1 MSPQPIETTLTHK
14 FTGADY
20 GQIFEAEF
28 DPRSAKL
35 AQGGGTS
42 DRMRHDRVIETH
54 VSMGKTGWEK
64 ATVINMHLFP
74 LRHGMGNIGEITIPK
89 KKAGE
94 PYAKYVIDKYRIS
107 MRDLGDAKF
116 IPETV
121 LPVQIAEDVALTF
134 KEYGGVFWYRGTG
147 DPDPEML
154 KVALDQQIEFYRKE
168 FEKGMDFWHRYKQ
181 VKLISDHMRNA
192 ARELYALG
200 LIEEEPEWLK
210 ITKVE
215 GGRKV
220 CDNCGNDVKKTA
232 KTCSYCGYIIDLDF
246 YNANKDRFQ
255 ATAGAVK
262 SAPAQLKPAGDE
274 PEIED
279 FMNTPDPDA
288 LNQVKALD
296 THLASKLP
304 DEFKGDGPKPS
315 NVGPRRKNQ

>member
-1 MSPQPIETTLTHK
+1 MPSNLETTSTHK
-14 FTGADY
+14 YTGADY
-20 GQIFEAEF
+20 AQVFEAEF
-28 DPRSAKL
+28 DPRNARL
-35 AQGGGTS
+35 AQGGGVS

-54 VSMGKTGWEK
+54 VAMGKTGWER
-64 ATVINMHLFP
+64 ATVINMHLVP

-94 PYAKYVIDKYRIS
+94 PYAKFVIDKYRIS

-121 LPVQIAEDVALTF
+121 LPVQIAEDVVLAF
-134 KEYGGVFWYRGTG
+134 KEYGGVFWYRGVG

-154 KVALDQQIEFYRKE
+154 KVALDSQIEFYRKE

-181 VKLISDHMRNA
+181 IKLISDHMRNA

-232 KTCSYCGYIIDLDF
+232 KTCSFCGYIIDLEF
-246 YNANKDRFQ
+246 YEANKARFQ
-255 ATAGAVK
+255 SAGGGVVK
-262 SAPAQLKPAGDE
+262 SGPVAPKPTGDE
-274 PEIED
+274 PEIDD
-279 FMNTPDPDA
+279 FMNSPDPDA

-296 THLASKLP
+296 KHLAAKLP
-304 DEFKGDGPKPS
+304 DEFKGEGPKQTIISPK
-315 NVGPRRKNQ
+315 GKK